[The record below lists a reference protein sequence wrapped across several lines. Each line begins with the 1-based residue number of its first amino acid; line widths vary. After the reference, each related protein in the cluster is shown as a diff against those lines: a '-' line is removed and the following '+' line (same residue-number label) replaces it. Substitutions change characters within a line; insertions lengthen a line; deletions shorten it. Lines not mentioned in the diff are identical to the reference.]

1 MLRFPQEMNIDPLGV
16 ALKEITEAKNLLE
29 RLITSS
35 ESFDY
40 AQAKIALNKLNGKVR
55 ELTKMEARF
64 LRLQKAEPNIYVV
77 DFKNG
82 SPVEARNS

>member
-1 MLRFPQEMNIDPLGV
+1 MNIDPLGI

-40 AQAKIALNKLNGKVR
+40 PQARIALTKLNGKVR
-55 ELTKMEARF
+55 ELTKVEARF
-64 LRLQKAEPNIYVV
+64 LRLQKTQPNIYVL

-82 SPVEARNS
+82 SAVEARTS